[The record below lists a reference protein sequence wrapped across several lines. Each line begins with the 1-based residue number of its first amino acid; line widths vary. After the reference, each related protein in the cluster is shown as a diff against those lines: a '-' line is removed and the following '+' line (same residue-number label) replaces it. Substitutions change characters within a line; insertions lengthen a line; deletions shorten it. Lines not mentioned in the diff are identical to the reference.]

1 MPTTEPTASPPAA
14 EHGGSDKQ
22 QFNVYL
28 PRELIKRAKHAAID
42 RGSSLS
48 KLVETALS
56 EHLDSLPSVESEQA

>member
-1 MPTTEPTASPPAA
+1 MAATEPTASPRTGEPGA
-14 EHGGSDKQ
+14 GGSDKQ

-28 PRELIKRAKHAAID
+28 PRDLIKRAKHAAID

-56 EHLDSLPSVESEQA
+56 EHLDALDAEQP